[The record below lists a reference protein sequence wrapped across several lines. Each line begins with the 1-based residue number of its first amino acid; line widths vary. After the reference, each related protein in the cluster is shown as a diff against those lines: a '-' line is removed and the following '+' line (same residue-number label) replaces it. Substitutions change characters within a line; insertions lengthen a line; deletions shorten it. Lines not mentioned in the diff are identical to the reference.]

1 MSLDP
6 IGYENGNV
14 IGGRYRIV
22 GLIGQGG
29 MGAVYAAE
37 DLRLQ
42 GKLCALKVNKV
53 QTADAMYSA
62 EEAGLLMRL
71 NHPHLPLIIDYF
83 PVSENGHEI
92 LIMDYIDGMTLQAH
106 FIGQ

>member
-42 GKLCALKVNKV
+42 ESCVPLRSIRFK
-53 QTADAMYSA
+53 Q
-62 EEAGLLMRL
+62 LMRCTAQRRL
-71 NHPHLPLIIDYF
+71 
-83 PVSENGHEI
+83 VC
-92 LIMDYIDGMTLQAH
+92 
-106 FIGQ
+106 